1 MTDMVIER
9 NLLIPMSD
17 GVRLAADLYRP
28 KNGGP
33 FPALINYGPYHKDG
47 RGGRTTVDAFNRH
60 MVSKGY
66 ACLSMDIRGLGS
78 SEGIAAEPM
87 AAQEAKDGHEAVEW
101 IAKQGWCT
109 GKVGMWGVS
118 YPGITSLSVAATR
131 PKSLAAIVPIHATA
145 DIRRGF
151 LQIRDV
157 RTGFW
162 CDADWGPRMIGW
174 NLMPP
179 LHQDKEGRWAEIWR
193 ERLKNNPPWIMD
205 WWEHTGR
212 GKYWDS
218 RAADMTKI
226 KAPTFNICGWRD
238 LYAEDTITDYLAI
251 KAPKRLMMGPW
262 KHAFPDLALDGPCAA
277 LREMERWF
285 DRWLK
290 GIKNGVEDEPPVFLH
305 VQGHQAEWRHED
317 GWPLAR
323 AKSTTL
329 KVSDDLTLG
338 KSSGKGE
345 TTYDADPTVGAESI
359 AWDPWS
365 SGLAQSRPWDQ
376 SRDDAQ
382 SLALTGERLGE
393 ALDVLGAA
401 TATLD
406 LDATAPATVSVKLA
420 DVAPN
425 GRSTMITMGWKEI
438 DAGKSAVDIELRPT
452 AYRLAPGH
460 RLRLS
465 VALAD
470 FPRIWPNENSAIT
483 LRHAGTK
490 LVVPVAKPAKAR
502 VPNWGPV
509 QADVLK
515 AQGDLGGWQK
525 WSIDRD
531 LSNDIVTLV
540 GDREETQKLDAET
553 TMINHHV
560 YRVSVQKTRP
570 GLARSVAKQTATIQR
585 PVSKTVTETT
595 VIATTHELSIQT
607 DIRIDGELF
616 FTKRWAKTRK
626 PKAKAKKK

>member
-1 MTDMVIER
+1 MTELVVER

-28 KNGGP
+28 KGSGP
-33 FPALINYGPYHKDG
+33 FPALLNYGPYHKDG

-60 MVSKGY
+60 MVAKGY
-66 ACLSMDIRGLGS
+66 ACLSLDIRGLGS

-101 IAKQGWCT
+101 IARQSWCT

-131 PKSLAAIVPIHATA
+131 PKSLAAIIPIHATA

-193 ERLKNNPPWIMD
+193 ERLENNPPWIMD

-290 GIKNGVEDEPPVFLH
+290 DKKNGVEDEPSIFLH
-305 VQGHQAEWRHED
+305 VQGHEAEWRHED
-317 GWPLAR
+317 GWPLSR
-323 AKSTTL
+323 AKATTF

-338 KSSGKGE
+338 DATGKGK
-345 TTYDADPTVGAESI
+345 TVYDSDPTVGAESI

-406 LDATAPATVSVKLA
+406 LDASAPATVSVKLA

-438 DAGKSAVDIELRPT
+438 GAGKATIDIVLRPT

-465 VALAD
+465 IALAD
-470 FPRIWPNENSAIT
+470 FPRIWPNENSSIT

-490 LVVPVAKPAKAR
+490 LVVPTAKPAKAR
-502 VPNWGPV
+502 VPNWGPI
-509 QADVLK
+509 QADMLK
-515 AQGDLGGWQK
+515 APGDLGGWQR

-531 LSNDIVTLV
+531 LSNDVVTLV

-553 TMINHHV
+553 TMINHHI

-570 GLARSVAKQTATIQR
+570 GLARSVAKQTATILR
-585 PVSKTVTETT
+585 PVSKTVAETT
-595 VIATTHELSIQT
+595 VIATTQELSIQT

-626 PKAKAKKK
+626 AKKK